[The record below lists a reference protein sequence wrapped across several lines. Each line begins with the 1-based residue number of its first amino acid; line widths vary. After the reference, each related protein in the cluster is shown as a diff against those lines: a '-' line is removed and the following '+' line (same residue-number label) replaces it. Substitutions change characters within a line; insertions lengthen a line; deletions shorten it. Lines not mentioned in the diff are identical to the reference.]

1 MKRLL
6 VVFFTALGVVLGGA
20 IVGSLGASIVAE
32 SPIKIMNQLSQE
44 LKLWAVITALGGT
57 FTTLRVIEG
66 GVFEGKISLLIKQ
79 FVLLTAA
86 FLGAQLGLWLISV
99 LTGGD

>member
-6 VVFFTALGVVLGGA
+6 IVFFTALGVVLGGS
-20 IVGSLGASIVAE
+20 IVGSLGATIVGE
-32 SPIKIMNQLSQE
+32 SPIKIMGQLSQE

-79 FVLLTAA
+79 FILLTAA
-86 FLGAQLGLWLISV
+86 FLGAQLGLWLISI

>member
-1 MKRLL
+1 MKRILL
-6 VVFFTALGVVLGGA
+6 VFFTALGVVLGGSITGA
-20 IVGSLGASIVAE
+20 LAATIVGD
-32 SPIKIMNQLSQE
+32 SPLKIMFELSQE

-66 GVFEGKISLLIKQ
+66 GVFEGKINLLVKQ
-79 FVLLTAA
+79 FILLTAA
-86 FLGAQLGLWLISV
+86 FLGAQLGLWLISI

>member
-6 VVFFTALGVVLGGA
+6 IVFFTALGVVLGGS
-20 IVGSLGASIVAE
+20 IVGSLGATIVGE
-32 SPIKIMNQLSQE
+32 SPVKIMGQLSQE

-66 GVFEGKISLLIKQ
+66 GVFEGKISLLVKQ
-79 FVLLTAA
+79 FILLTAA
-86 FLGAQLGLWLISV
+86 FLGAQLGLWLIAI

>member
-6 VVFFTALGVVLGGA
+6 IVYFTALGVVLGGS
-20 IVGSLGASIVAE
+20 IVGSLGATIVGE
-32 SPIKIMNQLSQE
+32 SPIKIMGQLSQE

-79 FVLLTAA
+79 FILLTAA
-86 FLGAQLGLWLISV
+86 FLGAQLGLWLISI

>member
-1 MKRLL
+1 MKRILL
-6 VVFFTALGVVLGGA
+6 VFFTALGVVLGGSITGA
-20 IVGSLGASIVAE
+20 LAATIVGD
-32 SPIKIMNQLSQE
+32 SPLKIMFELSQE

-66 GVFEGKISLLIKQ
+66 GVFEGKINLLIKQ
-79 FVLLTAA
+79 FILLTAA
-86 FLGAQLGLWLISV
+86 FLGAQLGLWLISI

>member
-1 MKRLL
+1 MKRILL
-6 VVFFTALGVVLGGA
+6 VFFTALGVVLGGSITGA
-20 IVGSLGASIVAE
+20 LAATIVGD
-32 SPIKIMNQLSQE
+32 SPLKIMFELSKE

-66 GVFEGKISLLIKQ
+66 GVFEGKINLLIKQ
-79 FVLLTAA
+79 FILLTAA
-86 FLGAQLGLWLISV
+86 FLGAQLGLWLISI